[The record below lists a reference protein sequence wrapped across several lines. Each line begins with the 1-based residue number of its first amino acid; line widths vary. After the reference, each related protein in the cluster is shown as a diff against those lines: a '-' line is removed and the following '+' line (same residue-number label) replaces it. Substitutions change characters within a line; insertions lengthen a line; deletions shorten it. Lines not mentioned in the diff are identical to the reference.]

1 MGSRKLLLG
10 IAGGIV
16 ALAAIGVFAIWFFVF
31 RGDEPAEVSLESA
44 LNSLNTPTA
53 GAASPAAT
61 TSAAPTT
68 AAAPTSSGSGSS
80 SAGLAGT
87 WVPDTTKT
95 NFLGYRVVEELARV
109 GSATAVGRTSAVTGQ
124 IVLTDTQVTS
134 ATVTA
139 DLTKL
144 ASDNNQRDGQLRNQA
159 IETGK
164 FPTATFVL
172 SGPLALPAGL
182 ASGQAVDVA
191 LNGKLTLHGVTKD
204 ISVPAQA
211 QFKDGALV
219 VVGSIDIKFSDY
231 SINKPQGASVLSIE
245 DHGIMELQL
254 ILKKN

>member
-1 MGSRKLLLG
+1 MGNRKLFLG

-16 ALAAIGVFAIWFFVF
+16 ALAAIGVFAVWFFVI
-31 RGDEPAEVSLESA
+31 RGDEPAEVSLASA
-44 LNSLNTPTA
+44 VNSLKTP
-53 GAASPAAT
+53 AASESTATAPAA
-61 TSAAPTT
+61 TT
-68 AAAPTSSGSGSS
+68 AAAPTSSGNSSS

-87 WVPDTTKT
+87 WVPDTSKT

-109 GSATAVGRTSAVTGQ
+109 GTATAVGRTSAVTGQ
-124 IVLTDTQVTS
+124 VVLTDTQVTS
-134 ATVTA
+134 ATIMA

-164 FPTATFVL
+164 FPNATFVL
-172 SGPLALPAGL
+172 SGPLALPSGL
-182 ASGQAVDVA
+182 SSGQAVEVA
-191 LNGKLTLHGVTKD
+191 LAGKLTLHGVTKD

-211 QFKDGALV
+211 QLKDGSLV
-219 VVGSIDIKFSDY
+219 VVGSIDIKFADY

-254 ILKKN
+254 ILKKS